1 MMRGPLQTVRREA
14 PANPFSRGSSFAGS
28 SWQGPVGT
36 EVVCVC
42 VSVHLERAFVASLSL
57 ALVITQIS
65 PPRKFLP
72 SHLATRLGLCQSRLP
87 APITGPCVFQFDSW
101 GGC

>member
-42 VSVHLERAFVASLSL
+42 VCALRVGICCLSEFS
-57 ALVITQIS
+57 TCNNTNIS
-65 PPRKFLP
+65 PKEVSALP
-72 SHLATRLGLCQSRLP
+72 SGHQTGSLPVQTSCTHHGPLCLP
-87 APITGPCVFQFDSW
+87 V
-101 GGC
+101 